1 MAGSRPTSWVWIVFV
16 TVIAAALITAATFV
30 AVKLTAAPP
39 PATVSI
45 QAPPTVLL
53 DGAAPPP
60 IPMPA
65 SGSFA
70 LATSLNGMIATRD
83 ATAVRPIGSVAKAM
97 TALLVLTAHPLNP
110 ASSGPSITMTGA
122 DVARY
127 QQALAAGGSNL
138 RVRVGEVLTERDL
151 LLALLLP
158 SADNIAE
165 TLAVWVSGTRAGF
178 IARLNATAAAMG
190 MHHTHFADP
199 SGLSVRTVS
208 SALDLVTLAKA
219 VIANPA
225 LAQLVGTAQ
234 AALSDGTV
242 LKNLD
247 IVLNRQAGWLGIK
260 TGWTGAAGGC
270 FLFADATRYATGN
283 TVVVWGAILGQ
294 PPDSSGDG
302 AHPELGQAFLSA
314 QHAVSAAVAAYAAVE
329 LSAVPPQV
337 SGSITTRW
345 GAGASVV
352 LSPFVASHLVFIR
365 AGAVMRIHVT
375 VVAPTAPIPSGATV
389 ADITGVVNATTSI
402 TWKVVSSG
410 PIAAPT
416 LDWKLFSS

>member
-1 MAGSRPTSWVWIVFV
+1 MAGPRRTLWVWIVFV
-16 TVIAAALITAATFV
+16 AVIAAIVVTAATFV
-30 AVKLTAAPP
+30 AVKLTAPP
-39 PATVSI
+39 PAATVSI
-45 QAPPTVLL
+45 HAPATVLL

-60 IPMPA
+60 IPTPA
-65 SGSFA
+65 GGSFA
-70 LATSLNGMIATRD
+70 LATSLNGMIASRD

-97 TALLVLTAHPLNP
+97 TALVVLTAHPLVQ
-110 ASSGPSITMTGA
+110 AASGPSITMTNA

-138 RVRVGEVLTERDL
+138 RVRAGEVLTERDL

-165 TLAVWVSGTRAGF
+165 TLAVWVSGNRAAF

-199 SGLSVRTVS
+199 SGLSIRTVS
-208 SALDLVTLAKA
+208 TALDLVMLAKA

-225 LAQLVGTAQ
+225 LAQLVGTSQ
-234 AALSDGTV
+234 AALPDGTV

-270 FLFADATRYATGN
+270 FLFADATHYATGN

-294 PPDSSGDG
+294 PPDSAGDG

-314 QHAVSAAVAAYAAVE
+314 QHAVSAAVAAYSAVD
-329 LSAVPPQV
+329 LSAVAPQV

-345 GAGASVV
+345 GPGASVV
-352 LSPFVASHLVFIR
+352 LSPFVASRLVFIR
-365 AGAVMRIHVT
+365 AGAVMRIKVS
-375 VVAPTAPIPSGATV
+375 VVAPRAPIPSGAT
-389 ADITGVVNATTSI
+389 
-402 TWKVVSSG
+402 
-410 PIAAPT
+410 
-416 LDWKLFSS
+416 

>member
-1 MAGSRPTSWVWIVFV
+1 
-16 TVIAAALITAATFV
+16 
-30 AVKLTAAPP
+30 
-39 PATVSI
+39 
-45 QAPPTVLL
+45 
-53 DGAAPPP
+53 
-60 IPMPA
+60 
-65 SGSFA
+65 
-70 LATSLNGMIATRD
+70 
-83 ATAVRPIGSVAKAM
+83 M
-97 TALLVLTAHPLNP
+97 TN
-110 ASSGPSITMTGA
+110 A

-138 RVRVGEVLTERDL
+138 RVRAGEVLTERDL

-165 TLAVWVSGTRAGF
+165 TLAVWVSGNRAAF

-199 SGLSVRTVS
+199 SGLSPRTVS
-208 SALDLVTLAKA
+208 TALDLVMLAKA

-225 LAQLVGTAQ
+225 LAQLVGTIQ
-234 AALSDGTV
+234 AVLPGGTV

-270 FLFADATRYATGN
+270 FLFADATHYATGN
-283 TVVVWGAILGQ
+283 TVVVWGAVLGQ
-294 PPDSSGDG
+294 PPDSAGDG

-314 QHAVSAAVAAYAAVE
+314 QHAVSAAVAAYSAVD
-329 LSAVPPQV
+329 LSAVAPQV

-345 GAGASVV
+345 GPGASVV
-352 LSPFVASHLVFIR
+352 LSPFVASRLVFIR
-365 AGAVMRIHVT
+365 AGAVMRIKVS
-375 VVAPTAPIPSGATV
+375 VVAPRAPIPSGATV
-389 ADITGVVNATTSI
+389 AEITGVVDAKTSI
-402 TWKVVSSG
+402 TWKVVSTG

>member
-1 MAGSRPTSWVWIVFV
+1 MEGSRRTSWVWIVFV
-16 TVIAAALITAATFV
+16 AVIAALVVTAATFV

-39 PATVSI
+39 AATVSI
-45 QAPPTVLL
+45 HAPATVLL

-60 IPMPA
+60 IPTPA

-97 TALLVLTAHPLNP
+97 TALVVLTVHPLNP
-110 ASSGPSITMTGA
+110 AASGPSITMTNA

-138 RVRVGEVLTERDL
+138 RVRAGEVLTERDL

-165 TLAVWVSGTRAGF
+165 TLAVWVSGNRAAF

-199 SGLSVRTVS
+199 SGLSIRTVS
-208 SALDLVTLAKA
+208 TAQDLVMLAKA

-225 LAQLVGTAQ
+225 LAQLVGTTQ
-234 AALSDGTV
+234 AVLPNGTV

-270 FLFADATRYATGN
+270 FLFADATHYATGN
-283 TVVVWGAILGQ
+283 TVVVWGAVLGQ
-294 PPDSSGDG
+294 PPDSAGDG

-314 QHAVSAAVAAYAAVE
+314 QHAVTAAVDAYSAVD
-329 LSAVPPQV
+329 LSAVAPQV

-345 GAGASVV
+345 GAGVSVV

-365 AGAVMRIHVT
+365 AGAVMRIRVS
-375 VVAPTAPIPSGATV
+375 VVAPLAPIPSGATV
-389 ADITGVVNATTSI
+389 AEITGIVDAKNSI
-402 TWKVVSSG
+402 TWKVVSTG

>member
-1 MAGSRPTSWVWIVFV
+1 MAGSRRTSWVWIVFV
-16 TVIAAALITAATFV
+16 AVIAAVVVTAATFV

-39 PATVSI
+39 AATVSI
-45 QAPPTVLL
+45 HVPATVLL

-60 IPMPA
+60 IPTPA

-97 TALLVLTAHPLNP
+97 TALIVLTAHPLSP
-110 ASSGPSITMTGA
+110 AASGPSITMTGA

-138 RVRVGEVLTERDL
+138 RVRAGEVLTERDL

-165 TLAVWVSGTRAGF
+165 TLAVWVSGNRSAF
-178 IARLNATAAAMG
+178 IARLNATAVSMG
-190 MHHTHFADP
+190 MHQTHFADP

-208 SALDLVTLAKA
+208 TAADLVTLAKA

-225 LAQLVGTAQ
+225 LAQLVSTAR
-234 AALSDGTV
+234 AALPDGTV

-270 FLFADATRYATGN
+270 FLFADEAHYDTGN
-283 TVVVWGAILGQ
+283 AVVVWGAVLGQ
-294 PPDSSGDG
+294 PPDSAGDG
-302 AHPELGQAFLSA
+302 AHPELGRAFLAA
-314 QHAVSAAVAAYAAVE
+314 QGAVSAAVAAYTAVD
-329 LSAVPPQV
+329 LSRVPPQV

-345 GAGASVV
+345 GSGASVV
-352 LSPFVASHLVFIR
+352 LSPFVDADLVFIR
-365 AGAVMRIHVT
+365 AGAVMRIHVS
-375 VVAPTAPIPSGATV
+375 VVAPRAPIPSGATV
-389 ADITGVVNATTSI
+389 AEITGVVNAKTSI
-402 TWKVVSSG
+402 TWKVVSTG

>member
-1 MAGSRPTSWVWIVFV
+1 MAVSRRTSWVWIVFV
-16 TVIAAALITAATFV
+16 AVIAAIVVTAATFV

-45 QAPPTVLL
+45 HAPATVLL

-60 IPMPA
+60 IPTPA

-70 LATSLNGMIATRD
+70 LATSLNGMIATRG

-97 TALLVLTAHPLNP
+97 TALVVLTAHPLNP
-110 ASSGPSITMTGA
+110 AASGPSITMTNA
-122 DVARY
+122 DVTRY
-127 QQALAAGGSNL
+127 RQALAAGGSNL
-138 RVRVGEVLTERDL
+138 RVRAGEVLTERDL

-165 TLAVWVSGTRAGF
+165 TLAVWVSGNRSAF

-190 MHHTHFADP
+190 MHQTHFADP

-208 SALDLVTLAKA
+208 TALDLVTLAKA

-225 LAQLVGTAQ
+225 LAQLVGTVQ
-234 AALSDGTV
+234 AALPDGTV

-247 IVLNRQAGWLGIK
+247 IALNRQAGWLGIK

-270 FLFADATRYATGN
+270 FLFADETHYDTGN
-283 TVVVWGAILGQ
+283 TVVVWGAVLGQ

-302 AHPELGQAFLSA
+302 AHPELGRAFLSA
-314 QHAVSAAVAAYAAVE
+314 QNAVSAAVAAYAAVD
-329 LSAVPPQV
+329 LSRLSPQV

-345 GAGASVV
+345 GPGAAVV
-352 LSPFVASHLVFIR
+352 LSPFVASDLVFIR
-365 AGAVMRIHVT
+365 AGALMRIHVS
-375 VVAPTAPIPSGATV
+375 VVAPRAPIPSGATV
-389 ADITGVVNATTSI
+389 AEITGVVNAKTSI
-402 TWKVVSSG
+402 TWKVVSTA